1 MNARQMPEPESA
13 DFTAQF
19 AEDRLLAEYFGD
31 KAHGFFV
38 EVGAYNGIDFSNS
51 YYFERIG
58 WQGILIEPDPDMAEC
73 CRQSRPN
80 SKVVQCAVVN
90 EDSPPEVS
98 FDVIDGWKAL
108 SSLSFTPQL
117 GSNSLP
123 PELIARKITV
133 AAKTL
138 DQILTDCKV
147 DTIDFITIDVEGQE
161 WGVLQ
166 GFTIDRWRP
175 QIVII
180 ERHTARPERKI
191 LDYMHQGHY
200 QYIRTTGGINDWFYR
215 DERPPAL
222 FYHLRI
228 FGGLTLP
235 GLFVELVVHPIK
247 NAARSALSKF
257 GMLDCIRLLV
267 GRCRS
272 KS

>member
-1 MNARQMPEPESA
+1 MPEPESA
-13 DFTAQF
+13 NFTAQF
-19 AEDRLLAEYFGD
+19 AEDRLLAKYFAR
-31 KAHGFFV
+31 KEHGFFV
-38 EVGAYNGIDFSNS
+38 EVGAYNGTDFSNS
-51 YYFERIG
+51 YYFEKIG
-58 WQGILIEPDPDMAEC
+58 WRGILIEPDPDMAEC

-80 SKVVQCAVVN
+80 STIVECAVVSK
-90 EDSPPEVS
+90 DSPTEVS

-108 SSLSFTPQL
+108 SSLSFIPQF
-117 GSNSLP
+117 GSNTMP
-123 PELIARKITV
+123 PELIPRRITV

-138 DQILTDCKV
+138 DQILADCKV
-147 DTIDFITIDVEGQE
+147 GTIDFITIDVEGQE

-166 GFTIDRWRP
+166 GFTIDRWQP

-215 DERPPAL
+215 NERPPDM

-228 FGGLTLP
+228 FGGVIIP
-235 GLFVELVVHPIK
+235 GAFVDLVVHPIK
-247 NAARSALSKF
+247 NAARYALSKC
-257 GMLDCIRLLV
+257 GMLDCARLLI
-267 GRCRS
+267 GKCRS